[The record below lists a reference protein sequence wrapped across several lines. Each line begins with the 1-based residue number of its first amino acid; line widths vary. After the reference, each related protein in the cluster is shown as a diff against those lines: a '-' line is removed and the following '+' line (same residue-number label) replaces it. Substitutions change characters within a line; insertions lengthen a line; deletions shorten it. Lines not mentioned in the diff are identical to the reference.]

1 MTTVWAS
8 PLSSRFRY
16 RWLTGLTV
24 RSERPVVKPRSISSI
39 LSNASHDTLL
49 GPGIQCRL
57 PFQNLCY
64 RTTVRVVDFFPPK
77 IEDFAVRCISRSA
90 MRSDSEISSDDEEG
104 PNSQNHI
111 TWEWRFCLLVEDAN
125 LIPGQAP
132 ERIKLFVSGL
142 DAVYLLKLDAVE

>member
-1 MTTVWAS
+1 
-8 PLSSRFRY
+8 
-16 RWLTGLTV
+16 
-24 RSERPVVKPRSISSI
+24 
-39 LSNASHDTLL
+39 
-49 GPGIQCRL
+49 
-57 PFQNLCY
+57 
-64 RTTVRVVDFFPPK
+64 VRVVDFFPPK

-90 MRSDSEISSDDEEG
+90 MRSDSEISSDDEDFEG

-125 LIPGQAP
+125 LIPGQPP